1 MATYRIEWKAS
12 ALHELKGIDKQV
24 VPRIVAA
31 VGALADNPFPSG
43 VRKLRGTEH
52 TYRMRVGDDRVLYEV
67 YHQSVQIP
75 IIRVKHR
82 KDVYRR

>member
-12 ALHELKGIDKQV
+12 ALRELKGIERQA

-31 VGALADNPFPSG
+31 VGALADNPFPPG

-52 TYRMRVGDDRVLYEV
+52 TYRVRVGDYRVLYEV
-67 YHQSVQIP
+67 YHKSVHIQ

-82 KDVYRR
+82 KDVYRG